1 MSLVVYCRVATP
13 YGWNG
18 SAGSSTLGSGG
29 PAGAADA
36 RLSRH
41 EPHSS
46 HDRLRGAAWSR
57 RRTAGTRAELLT
69 PPFGARRTHRPQGEQ
84 HRSIRRALVVSVDT
98 AVHRALDVAS
108 RPFEPAPHLPPAWH
122 PSAAPRESC
131 SLPAAVRRLA
141 GALALRDVGAP
152 PVCCGLHPRRP
163 RVEGARRRRG
173 WHRASPPSGGAC
185 SAWLACA
192 CGARSRRSAGAHCAL
207 PPEHG
212 RTSTRGA
219 SSHRGAEVAALSC
232 LVCQLVVSEL
242 IGALAS
248 LKGAAAEGPSLSDTL
263 KRPHPARTHVSHSEH
278 TERQRERA
286 RARTHIPYTLHILSR
301 RTRALSHTPPS
312 AHPSPGGP

>member
-1 MSLVVYCRVATP
+1 MTCHRSAVLNPVPPA
-13 YGWNG
+13 GWNG

-57 RRTAGTRAELLT
+57 RRTRGTRAELLT
-69 PPFGARRTHRPQGEQ
+69 PPFGARRTHRLQGEQ
-84 HRSIRRALVVSVDT
+84 HRSDRRALVVSVDT

-122 PSAAPRESC
+122 PSAAPLESC

-141 GALALRDVGAP
+141 GALALRDVDAP

-185 SAWLACA
+185 WAWLACA
-192 CGARSRRSAGAHCAL
+192 CGARSRRSAGAHCAA

-212 RTSTRGA
+212 RTSTCGA

-232 LVCQLVVSEL
+232 LVCQLWS
-242 IGALAS
+242 
-248 LKGAAAEGPSLSDTL
+248 
-263 KRPHPARTHVSHSEH
+263 
-278 TERQRERA
+278 
-286 RARTHIPYTLHILSR
+286 
-301 RTRALSHTPPS
+301 
-312 AHPSPGGP
+312 

>member
-1 MSLVVYCRVATP
+1 MIAVARPAGPAPMMVAASARDAETDMRGAGRHRRLCRCCGSSAAARIGVKKNSLAP
-13 YGWNG
+13 AGWNV

-84 HRSIRRALVVSVDT
+84 HRSDRRALVVSVDT

-122 PSAAPRESC
+122 PSAAPLESC

-141 GALALRDVGAP
+141 GALALRDVDAP
-152 PVCCGLHPRRP
+152 PVCCGLHPRRS

-185 SAWLACA
+185 WAWLACA
-192 CGARSRRSAGAHCAL
+192 CGARSRRSAGAHCAA

-212 RTSTRGA
+212 RTSTCGA
-219 SSHRGAEVAALSC
+219 SRSSSHRGQRWRHSLASC
-232 LVCQLVVSEL
+232 VSVGRESAYRCVSLPVCQLIVCV
-242 IGALAS
+242 
-248 LKGAAAEGPSLSDTL
+248 SLSV
-263 KRPHPARTHVSHSEH
+263 RS
-278 TERQRERA
+278 
-286 RARTHIPYTLHILSR
+286 
-301 RTRALSHTPPS
+301 PP
-312 AHPSPGGP
+312 